1 MKQNYKIDRL
11 RILGYNNVK
20 KLKEV
25 GACRYLAK
33 SQLAKCSAK
42 SKKLIYLNFR
52 GSRFKD
58 TNFTATTFLGCDF
71 WGASFNKCNFKN
83 AHISDCVFMA
93 CKFKNCNFEGAKIE
107 YTTIVNTNLSECKK
121 IEFENSVD
129 ILKQYPE
136 CQLEQ
141 ELIDSLDKLKENP
154 LIRKCKLLHLPGNK
168 YNKLNL
174 YLLQKKFTEREL
186 PPLLL
191 GIADKSKSELRNITT
206 YKKLENTLKHDKR
219 VI

>member
-11 RILGYNNVK
+11 RVIGYNKVK
-20 KLKEV
+20 KINGL

-42 SKKLIYLNFR
+42 SEKFLYLNFR
-52 GSRFKD
+52 GSHFKD
-58 TNFTATTFLGCDF
+58 TNFTAATIKGCDF

-93 CKFKNCNFEGAKIE
+93 CKFKDCNFDGAKME

-121 IEFENSVD
+121 IEFEKRVD

-141 ELIDSLDKLKENP
+141 ELIDSLEKLKENSI
-154 LIRKCKLLHLPGNK
+154 IRKYKLLHLPGNK

-174 YLLQKKFTEREL
+174 YLLQKKFTEQEL
-186 PPLLL
+186 PQLFL
-191 GIADKSKSELRNITT
+191 GMADKSKSELRNITT
-206 YKKLENTLKHDKR
+206 YKKLENTLKHDKS